1 MLLSQFSSSPSRH
14 GSWWQLRA
22 PIGQAPYFVV
32 MIKWM
37 SLDRFGVCNAV
48 IFCIFFQTLDSV
60 RLCHVESG
68 LIYCRVETWPAR
80 SLLEALQQEEASILF
95 SLRGKKQNFTGTK
108 CLVGR
113 CVSNTKRRK
122 RREPSAN
129 FYVPK
134 IFCMQRMQCI
144 LAEIWTQG
152 TKSPRSWG
160 NKCCQSSLRKHRGH
174 SSNMHSRHRHHTD
187 SQVFSQFYVDPITR
201 ACW

>member
-1 MLLSQFSSSPSRH
+1 MQCC
-14 GSWWQLRA
+14 
-22 PIGQAPYFVV
+22 YF
-32 MIKWM
+32 
-37 SLDRFGVCNAV
+37 LH
-48 IFCIFFQTLDSV
+48 FFQTLDFV

-108 CLVGR
+108 CLVGP

-129 FYVPK
+129 FYVPR

-144 LAEIWTQG
+144 LAEIYQKYEPKARRVQDLEGASAVRVPCANIEDIVQT
-152 TKSPRSWG
+152 
-160 NKCCQSSLRKHRGH
+160 
-174 SSNMHSRHRHHTD
+174 
-187 SQVFSQFYVDPITR
+187 
-201 ACW
+201 